1 MQDLATKFANLT
13 IQSDF
18 IFKKVMSRKRICKH
32 LLEELLQIE
41 IADINYIE
49 AEKTIDPDYSSRGIR
64 LDIIVADDKNTHYN
78 LEMQVKNN
86 KNPDTDTYVLPKRS
100 RYYQALLDFDLLQKG
115 QPYDLLPPTFIIFI
129 CVFDFFEQDNYVYTF
144 KKCCLENR
152 ELELPD
158 EATTMILNTK
168 GTHGDISKDIKSFYD
183 YVNNHIVT
191 TDFTKQIDDEISYL
205 KLDTKVRR
213 EYMLMEARLLDERRE
228 GEAVGI
234 AKGKEIG
241 FPGTGERT
249 FWDSGNAGAAAANN
263 VLTEKS
269 TDMVK
274 SGTYSAKL
282 TSKLCG
288 MLGFNKF
295 AAGNLFAG
303 TYVKTDGTDGVLS
316 FGREYDGSHPTKM
329 RVHVNYRPAPG
340 SGEGANSSYI
350 GNGVS
355 DQAQIYVALSTEP
368 VSIETKKAAKL
379 FNKDDACILAYGERT
394 FDTAFGPDG
403 ALEQV
408 DIPFEYYE
416 KAKTTGAKYLIIVCS
431 ASKFG
436 DYFSGG
442 PGSVMYLDDFE
453 LVYEQ

>member
-49 AEKTIDPDYSSRGIR
+49 AEKTINPNYTSHGIR

-86 KNPDTDTYVLPKRS
+86 KNPDTNTHVLPKRS
-100 RYYQALLDFDLLQKG
+100 RYYQALLDFDLLQAG
-115 QPYDLLPPTFIIFI
+115 QPYDLLPPTYIIFI
-129 CVFDFFEQDNYVYTF
+129 CVFDFFEDGNYVYTF

-213 EYMLMEARLLDERRE
+213 EFMLMEARLLDERRE
-228 GEAVGI
+228 GIAEGKDIGFAEGKDVGLVEGEAMGI
-234 AKGKEIG
+234 AKGEANANIATAKRMLTKGCYSPEVIAELTNLSLADVEKLKE
-241 FPGTGERT
+241 E
-249 FWDSGNAGAAAANN
+249 S
-263 VLTEKS
+263 
-269 TDMVK
+269 
-274 SGTYSAKL
+274 
-282 TSKLCG
+282 
-288 MLGFNKF
+288 
-295 AAGNLFAG
+295 
-303 TYVKTDGTDGVLS
+303 
-316 FGREYDGSHPTKM
+316 
-329 RVHVNYRPAPG
+329 
-340 SGEGANSSYI
+340 
-350 GNGVS
+350 
-355 DQAQIYVALSTEP
+355 
-368 VSIETKKAAKL
+368 
-379 FNKDDACILAYGERT
+379 
-394 FDTAFGPDG
+394 
-403 ALEQV
+403 
-408 DIPFEYYE
+408 
-416 KAKTTGAKYLIIVCS
+416 
-431 ASKFG
+431 
-436 DYFSGG
+436 
-442 PGSVMYLDDFE
+442 
-453 LVYEQ
+453 